1 MVCKITK
8 KGMNKIN
15 KSVTTAALATDIT
28 SLIKLLPNATV
39 HKKSTQ
45 LLNMLITKNRVYSAY
60 FLIKFNGIHN
70 VNEQKTEFNKLK
82 LLLLLTPSDVKKKI
96 FSMISKSDL
105 ISLFFS
111 SKIFHCL
118 FNLPIILY
126 LSNNGYLTEKCL
138 QYVFQ
143 EHVGVNIDLLLV
155 YACKYEMV
163 ELVNYAIK
171 HKADLSFRQEEPLTK
186 ACFTGNLEITKI
198 LIENGAKYSENE
210 WFPLKTAIYYE
221 HDKITNYI
229 INEIMGPKERL
240 VFIKQLALNVF

>member
-1 MVCKITK
+1 M
-8 KGMNKIN
+8 
-15 KSVTTAALATDIT
+15 
-28 SLIKLLPNATV
+28 
-39 HKKSTQ
+39 
-45 LLNMLITKNRVYSAY
+45 
-60 FLIKFNGIHN
+60 IKFNGIHN

-96 FSMISKSDL
+96 FSMISKTDL
-105 ISLFFS
+105 ISLFSS

-171 HKADLSFRQEEPLTK
+171 HKADVSFRQEEPLTK

-198 LIENGAKYSENE
+198 LIEAGAKYSEND

-229 INEIMGPKERL
+229 INEIMDPKERL